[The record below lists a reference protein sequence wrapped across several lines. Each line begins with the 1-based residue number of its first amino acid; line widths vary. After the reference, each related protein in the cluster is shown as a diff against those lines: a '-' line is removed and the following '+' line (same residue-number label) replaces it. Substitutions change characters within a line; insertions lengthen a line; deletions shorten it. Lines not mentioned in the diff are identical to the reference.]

1 MVLEWYWAGT
11 VLLGCVIAGMAMG
24 FPVAF
29 TFLITNIIGTCV
41 FVVRGYETFGE
52 FITGAMRQIPQVVD
66 NAPQLITSF
75 TLSPIPMFILMGSL
89 FFHTGLAIRVFDALD
104 KLLGRIP
111 GRLCYLTVVG
121 GSLFSTLTG
130 STMANTAMLG
140 SLLVPEM
147 QRRGYNK
154 RMSMGPILGT
164 GGLAMIIP
172 PSSLGVLLA
181 SIAGVDVGAL
191 LIAGIL
197 PGFVLASLYAGMIT
211 LQLVVNPE
219 AAPTYEVEPTTW
231 KEKINQIVVNILPMG
246 LIVFMVIGF
255 IVLGWATPSES
266 ASFGVVGV
274 VILAAAFR
282 VLNWEAFKT
291 SLIGTIRVVGMVFFI
306 LMNSTVFSQLLS
318 LSGASRGLVQWAT
331 GFEVAPL
338 IILGVMF
345 VVLIMLGM
353 FMDQVSMM
361 LITVPIFYPIAIQL
375 GYDPVWFSLIVLMA
389 LEMSATTPPFGLL
402 LFIMMGMVRGTT
414 LWQVASAAAPF
425 LLCDLILVLIL
436 VAVPGLA
443 LYLPSL
449 MGN

>member
-1 MVLEWYWAGT
+1 MEWYWAGT
-11 VLLGCVIAGMAMG
+11 ILLGCVVTGMALG

-41 FVVRGYETFGE
+41 FVIGTPVWKLGGFLSE
-52 FITGAMRQIPQVVD
+52 AALKLPQIVD
-66 NAPQLITSF
+66 NAPQLITTF

-104 KLLGRIP
+104 TLLGKIP
-111 GRLCYLTVVG
+111 GRLCYLTVIG

-154 RMSMGPILGT
+154 HMSMGPILGT

-191 LIAGIL
+191 LIAGLL
-197 PGFVLASLYAGMIT
+197 PGFLLAGLYASMIT
-211 LQLVVNPE
+211 LMLVMNPE
-219 AAPTYEVEPTTW
+219 GAPSYEVDSTTW
-231 KEKINQIVVNILPMG
+231 KQKAYQIFVNILPMG
-246 LIVFMVIGF
+246 FVVFLVIGF

-274 VILAAAFR
+274 CILALLRGVFT
-282 VLNWEAFKT
+282 WDAFKT

-318 LSGASRGLVQWAT
+318 FSGASRGFVAWAT

-338 IILGVMF
+338 IILAAMF
-345 VVLIMLGM
+345 LVLILLGM

-361 LITVPIFYPIAIQL
+361 LITVPIFYPIATQL
-375 GYDPVWFSLIVLMA
+375 GYDPIWFSLIVLMS

-414 LWQVASAAAPF
+414 LGQVALAAAPY
-425 LLCDLILVLIL
+425 LLCDLILIVIL
-436 VAVPGLA
+436 VIAPGVA

>member
-1 MVLEWYWAGT
+1 MEWYWAGT
-11 VLLGCVIAGMAMG
+11 ILLGCVMAGMAMG

-29 TFLITNIIGTCV
+29 TFLVTNIIGTCI
-41 FVVRGYETFGE
+41 FVINAP
-52 FITGAMRQIPQVVD
+52 ITDLGAFTSEALLKLPQIVD
-66 NAPQLITSF
+66 NAPQLITTF

-89 FFHTGLAIRVFDALD
+89 FFHTGLAIKVFDALD
-104 KLLGRIP
+104 TLLGRIP
-111 GRLCYLTVVG
+111 GRLCYLTVIG

-154 RMSMGPILGT
+154 TMSMGPILGT

-191 LIAGIL
+191 LIAGLL
-197 PGFVLASLYAGMIT
+197 PGFVLAGLYATMIT
-211 LQLVVNPE
+211 VLLIINPE
-219 AAPTYEVEPTTW
+219 SAPTYEVEPTTW
-231 KEKINQIVVNILPMG
+231 AQKGHQVLVNILPMG
-246 LIVFMVIGF
+246 FVIFLVIGF

-274 VILAAAFR
+274 FILAIVRR
-282 VLNWEAFKT
+282 VLTWVSLKT
-291 SLIGTIRVVGMVFFI
+291 SLVGTIRVVGMVFFI

-318 LSGASRGLVQWAT
+318 FSGASKGFVGWAT

-338 IILGVMF
+338 VILGAMF
-345 VVLIMLGM
+345 LVLILLGM
-353 FMDQVSMM
+353 FMDPVSMM
-361 LITVPIFYPIAIQL
+361 LITVPIFYPIATQL

-402 LFIMMGMVRGTT
+402 LFIMMGMVKGTT
-414 LWQVASAAAPF
+414 LGQVALAAAPYLF
-425 LLCDLILVLIL
+425 CDLILIVILIIF
-436 VAVPGLA
+436 PMLA

-449 MGN
+449 MAG

>member
-1 MVLEWYWAGT
+1 MEWYESGGL
-11 VLLGCVIAGMAMG
+11 LLGCVVAGMALG

-29 TFLITNIIGTCV
+29 TFMITNVIGIFV
-41 FVVRGYETFGE
+41 FSGGWPVLP
-52 FITGAMRQIPQVVD
+52 QIAD
-66 NAPQLITSF
+66 NATNLITSF

-104 KLLGRIP
+104 KMLGKIP
-111 GRLCYLTVVG
+111 GRLCYLTVIG

-147 QRRGYNK
+147 TRRGYSRK
-154 RMSMGPILGT
+154 MSMGPILGT

-181 SIAGVDVGAL
+181 SIAQVDVGRL
-191 LIAGIL
+191 LIAGLL
-197 PGFVLASLYAGMIT
+197 PGILLAILYALMIT
-211 LQLVVNPE
+211 FLLWKNPE
-219 AAPTYEVEPTTW
+219 SAPSYEVEPSTW
-231 KEKINQIVVNILPMG
+231 REKVYQLCVNILPMG
-246 LIVFMVIGF
+246 LVVFMVIGF

-274 VILAAAFR
+274 VILALARRVLTWDAFR
-282 VLNWEAFKT
+282 T
-291 SLIGTIRVVGMVFFI
+291 SLQGTIRVAGMVFFI

-318 LSGASRGLVQWAT
+318 MSGASRGLVSWAT

-338 IILGVMF
+338 LILTCMF
-345 VVLIMLGM
+345 LVLIMLGM

-361 LITVPIFYPIAIQL
+361 LITVPIFYPLAISL
-375 GYDPVWFSLIVLMA
+375 GYDPIWFSLIVLMS

-402 LFIMMGMVRGTT
+402 LFIMLGMVKGTT
-414 LWQVASAAAPF
+414 LGEVAMAAAPYLF
-425 LLCDLILVLIL
+425 CDFILICLLVI
-436 VAVPGLA
+436 APGVA

-449 MGN
+449 MGT

>member
-1 MVLEWYWAGT
+1 MILEWYWAGT
-11 VLLGCVIAGMAMG
+11 ILLGCVVAGMAMG

-29 TFLITNIIGTCV
+29 TFLVTNIIGTCV
-41 FVVRGYETFGE
+41 FVVRDYDSFAS
-52 FITGAMRQIPQVVD
+52 FITQAYNKIPQVVD

-104 KLLGRIP
+104 TLLGRIP
-111 GRLCYLTVVG
+111 GRLCYLTVAG

-147 QRRGYNK
+147 KRRGYNN

-191 LIAGIL
+191 LVAGII
-197 PGFVLASLYAGMIT
+197 PGFVLAALYAGMIT
-211 LQLVVNPE
+211 LQLIINPE
-219 AAPTYEVEPTTW
+219 GAPSYEVEPTTW
-231 KEKINQIVVNILPMG
+231 AEKGRQVVVNILPMG
-246 LIVFMVIGF
+246 LVVFMVVGF

-274 VILAAAFR
+274 VILALAFR
-282 VLNWEAFKT
+282 VFTWEAFKT
-291 SLIGTIRVVGMVFFI
+291 SLIGSIRVVGMVFFI

-331 GFEVAPL
+331 GFEIPAVV
-338 IILGVMF
+338 ILGVMF
-345 VVLIMLGM
+345 LVLILLGM
-353 FMDQVSMM
+353 FMDPVSMM
-361 LITVPIFYPIAIQL
+361 LITVPIFYPIATQL
-375 GYDPVWFSLIVLMA
+375 GYDPVWFSLIILMA

-414 LWQVASAAAPF
+414 LWQVAGAAAPF
-425 LLCDLILVLIL
+425 LLCDLILVIIL
-436 VAVPGLA
+436 VLVPGMA

-449 MGN
+449 MAN

>member
-1 MVLEWYWAGT
+1 MAMEWYWAGT
-11 VLLGCVIAGMAMG
+11 ILLGCVMVGMMMG

-29 TFLITNIIGTCV
+29 TFLVTNIIGTCI
-41 FVVRGYETFGE
+41 FVVRNYETVGE
-52 FITGAMRQIPQVVD
+52 FFAEAVNKVPQVVD

-147 QRRGYNK
+147 QRRGYKNH
-154 RMSMGPILGT
+154 MSMGPILGT

-197 PGFVLASLYAGMIT
+197 PGFVLAALYAGMIT
-211 LQLVVNPE
+211 LQLAVDPE
-219 AAPTYEVEPTTW
+219 AAPSYAVEPTSW
-231 KEKINQIVVNILPMG
+231 KEKGYQVVVNIMPMG

-282 VLNWEAFKT
+282 VFTWEAFRT

-331 GFEVAPL
+331 GFEVPAVV
-338 IILGVMF
+338 ILGVMF
-345 VVLIMLGM
+345 LVLILLGM
-353 FMDQVSMM
+353 FMDPVSMM
-361 LITVPIFYPIAIQL
+361 LITVPIFYPIATQL
-375 GYDPVWFSLIVLMA
+375 GYDPVWFSLVVLMA

-402 LFIMMGMVRGTT
+402 LFIMMGMVKGTT

-425 LLCDLILVLIL
+425 LLCDLVLVIILVLL
-436 VAVPGLA
+436 PDLA

-449 MGN
+449 MGD

>member
-1 MVLEWYWAGT
+1 MGMEWYHAGSI
-11 VLLGCVIAGMAMG
+11 LLGCVVGGMVMG

-29 TFLITNIIGTCV
+29 TFLLTNIIGTCV
-41 FVVRGYETFGE
+41 FVIRDYSSV
-52 FITGAMRQIPQVVD
+52 GAFLSESMQKLPQIVD

-89 FFHTGLAIRVFDALD
+89 FFHTGIAIRVFDALD

-111 GRLCYLTVVG
+111 GRLCFLTVAG

-147 QRRGYNK
+147 QRRGYSK

-191 LIAGIL
+191 LIAGLL
-197 PGFVLASLYAGMIT
+197 PGFVLALLYTAMIA
-211 LQLVVNPE
+211 LQLFIDPSS
-219 AAPTYEVEPTTW
+219 APSYEVEPTSIR
-231 KEKINQIVVNILPMG
+231 EKIRQVVVNILPMG
-246 LIVFMVIGF
+246 LVVFLVIGF

-274 VILAAAFR
+274 FVLAIAFR
-282 VLNWEAFKT
+282 ALTFKAIT
-291 SLIGTIRVVGMVFFI
+291 KSLVGSIRVVGMVFFI

-331 GFEVAPL
+331 AFDVAPL
-338 IILGVMF
+338 AILGVMF
-345 VVLIMLGM
+345 MVLIMLGM
-353 FMDQVSMM
+353 FMDPVSMM
-361 LITVPIFYPIAIQL
+361 LITVPIFYPIASQL
-375 GYDPVWFSLIVLMA
+375 GYDTVWFSLIVLIA

-402 LFIMMGMVRGTT
+402 LFIMMGMVKGTT
-414 LWQVASAAAPF
+414 LGQVAGAAAPF
-425 LLCDLILVLIL
+425 LLCDLILVIILII
-436 VAVPGLA
+436 VPGLA

>member
-1 MVLEWYWAGT
+1 MAMEWYWAGT
-11 VLLGCVIAGMAMG
+11 ILLGCVMVGMMMG

-29 TFLITNIIGTCV
+29 TFLVTNIIGTCI
-41 FVVRGYETFGE
+41 FVVRNYETVGE
-52 FITGAMRQIPQVVD
+52 FFTEAMNKVPQVVD

-147 QRRGYNK
+147 QRRGYKNH
-154 RMSMGPILGT
+154 MSMGPILGT

-197 PGFVLASLYAGMIT
+197 PGFVLAALYAGMIT
-211 LQLVVNPE
+211 LQLTVDPE
-219 AAPTYEVEPTTW
+219 AAPSYAVEPTSW
-231 KEKINQIVVNILPMG
+231 KEKGYQVAVNIMPMG

-282 VLNWEAFKT
+282 VFTWEAFRT

-331 GFEVAPL
+331 GFEVPAVV
-338 IILGVMF
+338 ILGVMF
-345 VVLIMLGM
+345 LVLILLGM
-353 FMDQVSMM
+353 FMDPVSMM
-361 LITVPIFYPIAIQL
+361 LITVPIFYPIATQL
-375 GYDPVWFSLIVLMA
+375 GYDPVWFSLVVLMA

-402 LFIMMGMVRGTT
+402 LFIMMGMVKGTT

-425 LLCDLILVLIL
+425 LLCDLLLVIILVLL
-436 VAVPGLA
+436 PDLA

-449 MGN
+449 MGD